1 MSATCDTP
9 ADDLHAPGYRR
20 VLWIVLG
27 INAAMFVIEGA
38 SGLAAGSVSLQ
49 ANALDFLGD
58 AATYAVTLMVLG
70 LSIRWRAG
78 SAILKGLSMSAFG
91 IWVLGSAVLHAV
103 YAGLPDA
110 AVMGGIGF
118 AAMVANVVSAVM
130 LYRHRHGD
138 ANMRSVWLC
147 TRNDAIGNAAV
158 IGAGLAVYAVH
169 SGVPDLLVGVVMA
182 GLALSSAWSV
192 LRLTGREWRTANA

>member
-1 MSATCDTP
+1 
-9 ADDLHAPGYRR
+9 
-20 VLWIVLG
+20 
-27 INAAMFVIEGA
+27 MFVIEGA

-118 AAMVANVVSAVM
+118 VAMVANVVSAVM

-192 LRLTGREWRTANA
+192 LRLAGREWRTANA

>member
-49 ANALDFLGD
+49 ADALDFLGD

-78 SAILKGLSMSAFG
+78 SAILKGLSMGAFG
-91 IWVLGSAVLHAV
+91 IWVLGSAVWHAV

-138 ANMRSVWLC
+138 ANMRS
-147 TRNDAIGNAAV
+147 T
-158 IGAGLAVYAVH
+158 
-169 SGVPDLLVGVVMA
+169 P
-182 GLALSSAWSV
+182 SAM
-192 LRLTGREWRTANA
+192 RR